1 LSGFVLSLDFCSTFY
16 QAQTNAALS
25 GFVLSL
31 DFCSTFYQVPAFG
44 NVSNRGNITVVSRIH
59 YINNEKTFAV
69 KTQLLSSVMNLLS
82 SVVSTVGAFNFG
94 GSFMFTPFKR
104 INLSYG

>member
-1 LSGFVLSLDFCSTFY
+1 
-16 QAQTNAALS
+16 LS